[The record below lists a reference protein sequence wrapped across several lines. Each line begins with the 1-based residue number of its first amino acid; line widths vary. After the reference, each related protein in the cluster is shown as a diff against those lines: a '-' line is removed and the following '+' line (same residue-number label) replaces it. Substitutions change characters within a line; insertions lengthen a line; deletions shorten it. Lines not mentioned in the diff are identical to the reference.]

1 MLLLLTPAH
10 TRAGR
15 LRSRRHRRRPLARIL
30 RGRAHSGAHASAPQR
45 LQAGAKK
52 VLEISLVRRGARRG
66 CHVLAYQD
74 SGRQTVY
81 TAPAPA
87 PAGQCAWQTFDM
99 Y

>member
-1 MLLLLTPAH
+1 MLLLLTPH
-10 TRAGR
+10 TRAQAGFVR
-15 LRSRRHRRRPLARIL
+15 DGIAADLSLGYSVDVR
-30 RGRAHSGAHASAPQR
+30 HSGAHASAPQR